1 MEVNLYFSILLLN
14 LKSVNRSIFYFI
26 VFASFFI
33 NTDQL
38 FSQSDSIVQ
47 VSETKGNKVSK
58 KDKKAEKKRLDKEYM
73 EGRRW
78 RIASSFINASLDSYI
93 QFEAPNGVLGAKLSL
108 EDLLGFEKTKVI
120 PKLDFQYSFNRHSSL
135 YAEYYNIARSTSR
148 NIDEDFDWGDI
159 EVPEDVGEASVFFNT
174 QIWSFGYMYS
184 FINKPDAE
192 LSFFANMFILGVN
205 TGLDVESRNIHDRF
219 RITAP
224 LPSIG
229 YRFSYEIL
237 PKVRFGG
244 THTFFFLQI
253 GDYGGTINNIK
264 LNLDYRALKWL
275 SAGAS
280 YSKFDLEIASEA
292 RVFKGFIKYAYQGP
306 GLYLMFLF

>member
-1 MEVNLYFSILLLN
+1 MELILYFSIKLLN
-14 LKSVNRSIFYFI
+14 LKSVKRIIFYFI
-26 VFASFFI
+26 VFTCFFI

-38 FSQSDSIVQ
+38 FSQSDSIMQ
-47 VSETKGNKVSK
+47 VSEKEENKVSK

-78 RIASSFINASLDSYI
+78 RIASTFISASMDSYI
-93 QFEAPNGVLGAKLSL
+93 QFQGPNGVLGGRLSL
-108 EDLLGFEKTKVI
+108 EGLLGFEKSKVI
-120 PKLDFQYSFNRHSSL
+120 PKLDFQYSFNSHSSL
-135 YAEYYNIARSTSR
+135 YAEYYNIARRSSF
-148 NIDEDFDWGDI
+148 DAEEDFDWGDI
-159 EVPEDVGEASVFFNT
+159 EVPEGSGVDLFLNT

-192 LSFFANMFILGVN
+192 LSFFANVFVLGLS
-205 TGLDVESRNIHDRF
+205 TGMDIDNRDIHDRF

-244 THTFFFLQI
+244 IHTFFFLQI
-253 GDYGGTINNIK
+253 GDYGGAINNVK
-264 LNLDYRALKWL
+264 LSLDYRALKWL
-275 SAGAS
+275 SAGVS
-280 YSKFDLEIASEA
+280 YSKFDLNINSEA
-292 RVFKGFIKYAYQGP
+292 RVFKGSINYAYKGP
-306 GLYLMFLF
+306 GLFLMFLF

>member
-1 MEVNLYFSILLLN
+1 M
-14 LKSVNRSIFYFI
+14 NRNIFYFI
-26 VFASFFI
+26 VFTSFFI

-47 VSETKGNKVSK
+47 VSETKGSKISK

-93 QFEAPNGVLGAKLSL
+93 QFEGPNGVLGAKLCL

-135 YAEYYNIARSTSR
+135 YAEYYNIERSSSH

-159 EVPEDVGEASVFFNT
+159 EVPEDVGNVDVFFNT

-192 LSFFANMFILGVN
+192 LSFFANIFIMGVN
-205 TGLDVESRNIHDRF
+205 TGLDVENRNIHDRF

-275 SAGAS
+275 SAGIS

-292 RVFKGFIKYAYQGP
+292 RVFKGTIKYAYQGP

>member
-1 MEVNLYFSILLLN
+1 MELILYFSIKLLN
-14 LKSVNRSIFYFI
+14 LKSVKRIIFYFI
-26 VFASFFI
+26 VFTCFFI

-38 FSQSDSIVQ
+38 FSQSDSIMQ
-47 VSETKGNKVSK
+47 VSEKEENKVSK

-78 RIASSFINASLDSYI
+78 RIASTFISASMDSYI
-93 QFEAPNGVLGAKLSL
+93 QFQGPNGVLGGRLSL
-108 EDLLGFEKTKVI
+108 EGLLGFEKSKVI

-135 YAEYYNIARSTSR
+135 YAEYYNIARRSSF
-148 NIDEDFDWGDI
+148 DAEEDFDWGDI
-159 EVPEDVGEASVFFNT
+159 EVPEGSGVDLFLNT

-192 LSFFANMFILGVN
+192 LSFFANVFVLGLS
-205 TGLDVESRNIHDRF
+205 TGMDIDNRDIHDRF

-244 THTFFFLQI
+244 IHTFFLLQI
-253 GDYGGTINNIK
+253 GDYGGAINNVK
-264 LNLDYRALKWL
+264 LSLDYRALKWL

-280 YSKFDLEIASEA
+280 YSKFNLDIDSEA
-292 RVFKGFIKYAYQGP
+292 RAFKGAIKYAYQGP
-306 GLYLMFLF
+306 GIYLMFLF

>member
-1 MEVNLYFSILLLN
+1 M
-14 LKSVNRSIFYFI
+14 NRNIFYFI
-26 VFASFFI
+26 VFTSIFVD
-33 NTDQL
+33 TDQL
-38 FSQSDSIVQ
+38 FSQSDSIQQ
-47 VSETKGNKVSK
+47 VSERNIDKISK
-58 KDKKAEKKRLDKEYM
+58 KDKKAERKRLDKEYI

-93 QFEAPNGVLGAKLSL
+93 QFEGPDGVLGAKLSL
-108 EDLLGFEKTKVI
+108 EDFLGFEKNMVI
-120 PKLDFQYSFNRHSSL
+120 PKFDFQYSFNRHSSL
-135 YAEYYNIARSTSR
+135 YAEYYNIARSSSH

-159 EVPEDVGEASVFFNT
+159 EVPEDVGNVDVFFNT

-192 LSFFANMFILGVN
+192 LSFFANIFIMGVN
-205 TGLDVESRNIHDRF
+205 TGLDVENRNIHDRF

-292 RVFKGFIKYAYQGP
+292 RVFKGLINYSYQGP

>member
-1 MEVNLYFSILLLN
+1 M
-14 LKSVNRSIFYFI
+14 
-26 VFASFFI
+26 
-33 NTDQL
+33 
-38 FSQSDSIVQ
+38 Q
-47 VSETKGNKVSK
+47 VSEKEENKVSK

-78 RIASSFINASLDSYI
+78 RIASTFISASMDSYI
-93 QFEAPNGVLGAKLSL
+93 QFQGPNGVLGGRLSL
-108 EDLLGFEKTKVI
+108 EGLLGFEKSKVI
-120 PKLDFQYSFNRHSSL
+120 PKLDFQYSFNSHSSL
-135 YAEYYNIARSTSR
+135 YAEYYNIARRSSF
-148 NIDEDFDWGDI
+148 DAEEDFDWGDI
-159 EVPEDVGEASVFFNT
+159 EVPEGSGVDLFLNT

-192 LSFFANMFILGVN
+192 LSFFANVFVLGLS
-205 TGLDVESRNIHDRF
+205 TGMDIDNRDIHDRF

-244 THTFFFLQI
+244 IHTFFFLQI
-253 GDYGGTINNIK
+253 GDYGGAINNVK
-264 LNLDYRALKWL
+264 LSLDYRALKWL

-280 YSKFDLEIASEA
+280 YSKFVLNIESEA
-292 RVFKGFIKYAYQGP
+292 RAFKGSIQYAYQGP
-306 GLYLMFLF
+306 GLFLMFLF

>member
-1 MEVNLYFSILLLN
+1 MELILYFSNLLLN
-14 LKSVNRSIFYFI
+14 LKSVKRIIFYFI
-26 VFASFFI
+26 VFTCFFI

-38 FSQSDSIVQ
+38 FSQSDSIMQ
-47 VSETKGNKVSK
+47 VSEKEENKVSK

-78 RIASSFINASLDSYI
+78 RIASTFISASMDSYI
-93 QFEAPNGVLGAKLSL
+93 QFQGPNGVLGGRLSL
-108 EDLLGFEKTKVI
+108 EGLLGFEKSKVI

-135 YAEYYNIARSTSR
+135 YAEYYNIARRSSF
-148 NIDEDFDWGDI
+148 DAEEDFDWGDI
-159 EVPEDVGEASVFFNT
+159 EVPEGSGVDLFLNT

-192 LSFFANMFILGVN
+192 LSFFANVFVLGLS
-205 TGLDVESRNIHDRF
+205 TGMDIDNRDIHDRF

-244 THTFFFLQI
+244 IHTFFFLQI
-253 GDYGGTINNIK
+253 GDYGGAINNVK
-264 LNLDYRALKWL
+264 LSLDYRALKWL
-275 SAGAS
+275 SAGVS
-280 YSKFDLEIASEA
+280 YSKFDLNINSEA
-292 RVFKGFIKYAYQGP
+292 RVFKGSINYAYKGP
-306 GLYLMFLF
+306 GLFLMFLF

>member
-1 MEVNLYFSILLLN
+1 MEVILYFSIKLLN
-14 LKSVNRSIFYFI
+14 LKSVKRIIFYFI
-26 VFASFFI
+26 VFTCFFI

-38 FSQSDSIVQ
+38 FSQSDSIMQ
-47 VSETKGNKVSK
+47 VSEKEENKVSK

-78 RIASSFINASLDSYI
+78 RIASTFISASMDSYI
-93 QFEAPNGVLGAKLSL
+93 QFQGPNGVLGGRLSL
-108 EDLLGFEKTKVI
+108 EGLLGFEKSKVI
-120 PKLDFQYSFNRHSSL
+120 PKLDFQYSFNSHSSL
-135 YAEYYNIARSTSR
+135 YAEYYNIARRSSF
-148 NIDEDFDWGDI
+148 DAEEDFDWGDI
-159 EVPEDVGEASVFFNT
+159 EVPEGSGVDLFLNT

-192 LSFFANMFILGVN
+192 LSFFANVFVLGLS
-205 TGLDVESRNIHDRF
+205 TGMDIDNRDIHDRF

-244 THTFFFLQI
+244 IHTFFFLQI
-253 GDYGGTINNIK
+253 GDYGGAINNVK
-264 LNLDYRALKWL
+264 LSLDYRALKWL
-275 SAGAS
+275 SAGVS
-280 YSKFDLEIASEA
+280 YSKFDLNINSEA
-292 RVFKGFIKYAYQGP
+292 RVFKGSINYAYKGP
-306 GLYLMFLF
+306 GLFLMFLF

>member
-1 MEVNLYFSILLLN
+1 MELILYFSNLLLN
-14 LKSVNRSIFYFI
+14 LKSVKRIIFYFI
-26 VFASFFI
+26 VFTCFFI

-38 FSQSDSIVQ
+38 FSQSDSIMQ
-47 VSETKGNKVSK
+47 VSEKEENKVSK

-78 RIASSFINASLDSYI
+78 RIASTFISASMDSYI
-93 QFEAPNGVLGAKLSL
+93 QFEGPDGLLGVKLSL
-108 EDLLGFEKTKVI
+108 EDRLGFEKSKVI

-135 YAEYYNIARSTSR
+135 YAEYYNIARKSSFEA
-148 NIDEDFDWGDI
+148 DEDFDWGDI
-159 EVPEDVGEASVFFNT
+159 EVPEGAGVDLFINT
-174 QIWSFGYMYS
+174 QILSFGYMYS
-184 FINKPDAE
+184 FINKPEAE
-192 LSFFANMFILGVN
+192 LSFFANIFVLGLS
-205 TGLDVESRNIHDRF
+205 TGLDIDNRDIHDRF

-244 THTFFFLQI
+244 LHTFFFLQI
-253 GDYGGTINNIK
+253 GDYGGAINNVK
-264 LNLDYRALKWL
+264 LSLDYRALKWL

-280 YSKFDLEIASEA
+280 YSKFNLDIDSEA
-292 RVFKGFIKYAYQGP
+292 RAFKGAIKYAYQGP
-306 GLYLMFLF
+306 GIYLMFLF

>member
-1 MEVNLYFSILLLN
+1 MEVILYFSIQLLN
-14 LKSVNRSIFYFI
+14 LKSVKRNIFYFI
-26 VFASFFI
+26 VFTSFFI
-33 NTDQL
+33 NTHQL
-38 FSQSDSIVQ
+38 FSQTDAVTQ
-47 VSETKGNKVSK
+47 VSEKKGNKVSK
-58 KDKKAEKKRLDKEYM
+58 KEKKAEKKRLDKEYM

-78 RIASSFINASLDSYI
+78 RIASTFINASLDTYI
-93 QFEAPNGVLGAKLSL
+93 QFEGAKGVLEAKLSL
-108 EDLLGFEKTKVI
+108 EDQLGFDKTKII

-135 YAEYYNIARSTSR
+135 YAEYYNIARSSSFDA
-148 NIDEDFDWGDI
+148 DEDFDWGDI
-159 EVPEDVGEASVFFNT
+159 EVPEGAGVDIFVNT

-192 LSFFANMFILGVN
+192 LSFFANVFVLGLS
-205 TGLDVESRNIHDRF
+205 TGLDIENRDIHDRF

-244 THTFFFLQI
+244 THTFFLLQI
-253 GDYGGTINNIK
+253 GDYGGAINNVK

-280 YSKFDLEIASEA
+280 YSKFDLDINSKA
-292 RVFKGFIKYAYQGP
+292 RAFKGEIKYAYQGP
-306 GLYLMFLF
+306 GLYLLFLF

>member
-1 MEVNLYFSILLLN
+1 MEVILYFSIKLLN
-14 LKSVNRSIFYFI
+14 LKSVKRIIFYFI
-26 VFASFFI
+26 VFTCFFI

-38 FSQSDSIVQ
+38 FSQSDSIMQ
-47 VSETKGNKVSK
+47 VSEKEENKVSK

-78 RIASSFINASLDSYI
+78 RIASTFISASMDSYI
-93 QFEAPNGVLGAKLSL
+93 QFQGPNGVLGGRLSL
-108 EDLLGFEKTKVI
+108 EGLLGFEKSKVI

-135 YAEYYNIARSTSR
+135 YAEYYNIARRSSF
-148 NIDEDFDWGDI
+148 DAEEDFDWGDI
-159 EVPEDVGEASVFFNT
+159 EVPEGSGVDLFLNT

-192 LSFFANMFILGVN
+192 LSFFANVFVLGLS
-205 TGLDVESRNIHDRF
+205 TGMDIDNRDIHDRF

-244 THTFFFLQI
+244 IHTFFFLQI
-253 GDYGGTINNIK
+253 GDYGGAINNVK
-264 LNLDYRALKWL
+264 LSLDYRALKWL
-275 SAGAS
+275 SAGVS
-280 YSKFDLEIASEA
+280 YSKFDLNINSEA
-292 RVFKGFIKYAYQGP
+292 RVFKGSINYAYKGP
-306 GLYLMFLF
+306 GLFLMFLF